1 MERKLSEILKE
12 LDELEEEYVRVNNE
26 MEESEEKDDYL
37 QYLIEL
43 VSRSEEDRL
52 RAIEELSL
60 IDMEELKIILQS
72 IFQYGGTVIMAGLF
86 IWVFVTDKTKNNKLE
101 EENNQMLKLLTDNQK
116 NIAESNNNIA
126 KSLEI
131 ISNNLIVLEICFI
144 SVILAFMTSSC
155 RVSFF
160 AWTCTTPWSRRSMRN

>member
-1 MERKLSEILKE
+1 
-12 LDELEEEYVRVNNE
+12 
-26 MEESEEKDDYL
+26 
-37 QYLIEL
+37 
-43 VSRSEEDRL
+43 
-52 RAIEELSL
+52 
-60 IDMEELKIILQS
+60 MEELKVILQS

-131 ISNNLIVLEICFI
+131 ISNNLIVLDQK
-144 SVILAFMTSSC
+144 AD
-155 RVSFF
+155 
-160 AWTCTTPWSRRSMRN
+160 RNYEKIVEKEK